1 MGSKICLWEQKNASV
16 DKQIYEGDN
25 KVLLEKEIWR
35 LLVFVILQTAIHNLD
50 DEDKRDTVKNHI
62 SKLTNFVLFA
72 QTLISN
78 MLFWSKISQCEID

>member
-1 MGSKICLWEQKNASV
+1 MSLGAKECQCGQTNIRRGQKGFVRERDLEASSFR
-16 DKQIYEGDN
+16 DPP
-25 KVLLEKEIWR
+25 
-35 LLVFVILQTAIHNLD
+35 AIHNLD